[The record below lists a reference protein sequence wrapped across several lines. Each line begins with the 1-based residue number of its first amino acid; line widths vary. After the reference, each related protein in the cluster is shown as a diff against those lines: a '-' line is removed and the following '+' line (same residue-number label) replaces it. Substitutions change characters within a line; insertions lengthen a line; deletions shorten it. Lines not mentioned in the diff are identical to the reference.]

1 MGHFLLSQFI
11 YDLFLFEE
19 SLKSH
24 GEAKVS
30 KLRKTTYQSG
40 RAAIKNAMKYAA
52 NKTEVFRYRGVYN
65 WLVGKQNNAIR
76 WWRKSINIG
85 RELQALPELARTYME
100 IGKRLME
107 EKSKFNEID
116 GREYKWYLN
125 EAEKIFKKLNLEW
138 DIEELSKLRTF
149 EED

>member
-1 MGHFLLSQFI
+1 
-11 YDLFLFEE
+11 
-19 SLKSH
+19 
-24 GEAKVS
+24 
-30 KLRKTTYQSG
+30 
-40 RAAIKNAMKYAA
+40 MKYAA